1 MTLSLLAHYFSE
13 KSKFSDFLTFRRGD
27 KKRDSNGPFVIV
39 AALQTNWRTAVPLSA
54 AGRLGIKS
62 CCKPAE
68 GLQQLSGMALAPHAS
83 LPTTAHQMWTNVFH
97 FANRQVGSRAQ

>member
-39 AALQTNWRTAVPLSA
+39 AALQTDWRTAVPLSA
-54 AGRLGIKS
+54 AGRLGIIRVS
-62 CCKPAE
+62 E
-68 GLQQLSGMALAPHAS
+68 LVQL
-83 LPTTAHQMWTNVFH
+83 
-97 FANRQVGSRAQ
+97 